1 MHSDALQ
8 QFFNRSAVE
17 VAKDLI
23 GAQLFV
29 DGAGGRIV
37 ETEAYER
44 DDPASHSFRGP
55 TLRNASM
62 FGPPAHAYV
71 YRSYGIHWC
80 LNFVCLPGSAVLVRA
95 LEPAVGIDLMQE
107 RRGLNALLQLC
118 AGPGR
123 LSQALG
129 IDRSLDGLPLN
140 QPPFELKLPEMQPSV
155 TAGPRIG
162 ITKAQDAPWRFGLA
176 GSKFVSRGF

>member
-1 MHSDALQ
+1 
-8 QFFNRSAVE
+8 
-17 VAKDLI
+17 
-23 GAQLFV
+23 
-29 DGAGGRIV
+29 
-37 ETEAYER
+37 
-44 DDPASHSFRGP
+44 
-55 TLRNASM
+55 
-62 FGPPAHAYV
+62 
-71 YRSYGIHWC
+71 
-80 LNFVCLPGSAVLVRA
+80 
-95 LEPAVGIDLMQE
+95 MQE